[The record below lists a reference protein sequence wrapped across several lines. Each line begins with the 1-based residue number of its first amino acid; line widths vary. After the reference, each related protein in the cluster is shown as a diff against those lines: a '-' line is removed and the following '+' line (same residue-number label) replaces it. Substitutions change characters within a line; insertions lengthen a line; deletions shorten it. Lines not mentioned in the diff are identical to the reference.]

1 MWPSGEAEVCKTFYD
16 GSNPSIT
23 TVAGKQSLSTGDVST
38 SPFFIISHKAHR
50 ECKEHEVFLFKSD
63 VK

>member
-1 MWPSGEAEVCKTFYD
+1 MWLSGEAEVCKTFYD

-38 SPFFIISHKAHR
+38 SPFFVIPYKARR
-50 ECKEHEVFLFKSD
+50 ECKEHEGLFKND

>member
-50 ECKEHEVFLFKSD
+50 DAKNTKFFYLKTM
-63 VK
+63 

>member
-38 SPFFIISHKAHR
+38 SPFLLALRFSDTKD
-50 ECKEHEVFLFKSD
+50 ECDKRKLYH
-63 VK
+63 